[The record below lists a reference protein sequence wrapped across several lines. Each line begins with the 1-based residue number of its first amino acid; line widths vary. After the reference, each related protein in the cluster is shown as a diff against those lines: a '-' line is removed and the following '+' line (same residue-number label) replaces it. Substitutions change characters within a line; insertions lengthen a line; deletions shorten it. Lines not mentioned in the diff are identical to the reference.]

1 MQVEVWADI
10 ICPWCGLGTHRLE
23 AALERFPHRDE
34 VQVTHRS
41 FQLDPAAPAG
51 SVSRSGPC
59 SGPASRPHMRK
70 KGLDDGQI
78 DAMTQRVEGL
88 ADAEGLRPYH
98 VLDNRVGS
106 TALAHELLAYAAEQG
121 KHAEAWHR
129 LFTAYFGEARPIFS
143 VEDLVTLASEIGLD
157 PEDAREALLSHRYA
171 ARVADEG
178 REAAQLGATGVP
190 FFVIDRRYGV
200 AGAQPVDTL
209 LAALQRAWDERLVPG
224 PRG

>member
-1 MQVEVWADI
+1 MQVELWADV
-10 ICPWCGLGTHRLE
+10 ICPWCGLGNHRLE

-34 VQVTHRS
+34 VQVTHHS

-51 SVSRSGPC
+51 SSEPVRD
-59 SGPASRPHMRK
+59 MLRK

-78 DAMTQRVEGL
+78 DAMTRRVEGR
-88 ADAEGLRPYH
+88 ADSEGLRPYH
-98 VLDNRVGS
+98 VLDNQVGS
-106 TALAHELLAYAAEQG
+106 TGLAHELLAYAADLG
-121 KHAEAWHR
+121 KQAEAWDR

-143 VEDLVTLASEIGLD
+143 VEDLVSLAGEIGLD

-171 ARVADEG
+171 DRVADEG
-178 REAAQLGATGVP
+178 REAAELGATGVP

-224 PRG
+224 RS

>member
-34 VQVTHRS
+34 VQVTRRS
-41 FQLDPAAPAG
+41 FQLDPGAPPG
-51 SVSRSGPC
+51 SSEPVRD
-59 SGPASRPHMRK
+59 MLRK
-70 KGLDDGQI
+70 KGLDDRQI
-78 DAMTQRVEGL
+78 DAMTRRVEGL
-88 ADAEGLRPYH
+88 AGSEGLRPYH
-98 VLDNRVGS
+98 VLDNQVGS
-106 TALAHELLAYAAEQG
+106 TGLAHELLAYAADQG
-121 KHAEAWHR
+121 RQAEAWYR

-143 VEDLVTLASEIGLD
+143 VEDLVGLAGEIGLD

-178 REAAQLGATGVP
+178 REAARLGATGVP

-200 AGAQPVDTL
+200 AGAQPADTL
-209 LAALQRAWDERLVPG
+209 LAALERAWDERPAPG
-224 PRG
+224 RP

>member
-1 MQVEVWADI
+1 M
-10 ICPWCGLGTHRLE
+10 L
-23 AALERFPHRDE
+23 
-34 VQVTHRS
+34 
-41 FQLDPAAPAG
+41 
-51 SVSRSGPC
+51 
-59 SGPASRPHMRK
+59 RK

-98 VLDNRVGS
+98 VLDNQVGS
-106 TALAHELLAYAAEQG
+106 TALAHELLAYAADQG
-121 KHAEAWHR
+121 KQAEAWHH

-143 VEDLVTLASEIGLD
+143 IEDLVTLASEIGLD
-157 PEDAREALLSHRYA
+157 PEDAQEALQSHRYA

-178 REAAQLGATGVP
+178 RDAAALGATGVP

-209 LAALQRAWDERLVPG
+209 LAALARAWGGRRAHHIRGG
-224 PRG
+224 PR

>member
-1 MQVEVWADI
+1 MQVEVWADV
-10 ICPWCGLGTHRLE
+10 ICPWCGLGTHRLD
-23 AALERFPHRDE
+23 AALERFAHRDE
-34 VQVTHRS
+34 VQVTHHS
-41 FQLDPAAPAG
+41 FQLDPGAPPG
-51 SVSRSGPC
+51 SSEPVREML
-59 SGPASRPHMRK
+59 RN

-106 TALAHELLAYAAEQG
+106 TALAHELLAYAADQG
-121 KHAEAWHR
+121 KQAEAWHR

-143 VEDLVTLASEIGLD
+143 VDDLVSLAGEIGLD
-157 PEDAREALLSHRYA
+157 PQAAREALLSRRYA
-171 ARVADEG
+171 DRVAAEG

-200 AGAQPVDTL
+200 AGAQPTGTL
-209 LAALQRAWDERLVPG
+209 LAALQQAWDERPVPD
-224 PRG
+224 RS

>member
-1 MQVEVWADI
+1 M
-10 ICPWCGLGTHRLE
+10 L
-23 AALERFPHRDE
+23 
-34 VQVTHRS
+34 
-41 FQLDPAAPAG
+41 
-51 SVSRSGPC
+51 
-59 SGPASRPHMRK
+59 RK

-106 TALAHELLAYAAEQG
+106 TALAHELLAYAADQG
-121 KHAEAWHR
+121 KQAEAWHR

-143 VEDLVTLASEIGLD
+143 VDDLVSLAGEIGLD
-157 PEDAREALLSHRYA
+157 PQAARQALLSRRYTG
-171 ARVADEG
+171 RVADEG

-224 PRG
+224 RS

>member
-34 VQVTHRS
+34 VQVIHRS
-41 FQLDPAAPAG
+41 FQLDPGAPP
-51 SVSRSGPC
+51 GP
-59 SGPASRPHMRK
+59 GEPVRDMLRK

-88 ADAEGLRPYH
+88 ADAEGLRPY
-98 VLDNRVGS
+98 VVRDNRAGS
-106 TALAHELLAYAAEQG
+106 TALAHELLAYATEQG
-121 KHAEAWHR
+121 QHSEAWNR
-129 LFTAYFGEARPIFS
+129 LFTAYFGEARPIFT

-157 PEDAREALLSHRYA
+157 PEEAREALQAHRYA

>member
-1 MQVEVWADI
+1 M
-10 ICPWCGLGTHRLE
+10 L
-23 AALERFPHRDE
+23 
-34 VQVTHRS
+34 
-41 FQLDPAAPAG
+41 
-51 SVSRSGPC
+51 
-59 SGPASRPHMRK
+59 RK

-106 TALAHELLAYAAEQG
+106 TALAHELLAYAADQG
-121 KHAEAWHR
+121 KQAEAWHH

-157 PEDAREALLSHRYA
+157 PEDAREALQSHRYA

-178 REAAQLGATGVP
+178 RDAAELGATGVP

-224 PRG
+224 SRG

>member
-1 MQVEVWADI
+1 MQVEVWADV
-10 ICPWCGLGTHRLE
+10 ICPWCGLGTHRLD
-23 AALERFPHRDE
+23 AALERFPHRDQ

-51 SVSRSGPC
+51 SSEPVR
-59 SGPASRPHMRK
+59 AMLRK

-106 TALAHELLAYAAEQG
+106 TALAHELLAYAADQG
-121 KHAEAWHR
+121 KQAEAWHH

-157 PEDAREALLSHRYA
+157 PEDAREALQSHRYA

-178 REAAQLGATGVP
+178 RDAAQLGATGVP

-209 LAALQRAWDERLVPG
+209 LAALQQAWDERLVPG
-224 PRG
+224 SRG